1 MLFAQG
7 IPGVATILGVLKAG
21 MSYVALDP
29 FIPRPRLKDML
40 SDSAAKLIVTN
51 GQNLALAKGLA
62 QDHCALLDFDQFD
75 SRVSTENPGLPLSPE
90 TSAYIMYTSGSTGQ
104 PKGLVQNHRNVL
116 HSVMNHSNGFHIC
129 HEDRMSLL
137 YSHSGISGL
146 KDTLGALLNGASL
159 HAWDIQQDG
168 VAGLADWLINE
179 GLTIYRSS
187 VTVFRSFMATL
198 DGSKRFPK
206 IRVVYL
212 GNEPA
217 HKREVDLYKQHFSS
231 DCILINGIGSTET
244 QSFCSYYIDRDT

>member
-1 MLFAQG
+1 
-7 IPGVATILGVLKAG
+7 
-21 MSYVALDP
+21 
-29 FIPRPRLKDML
+29 
-40 SDSAAKLIVTN
+40 
-51 GQNLALAKGLA
+51 
-62 QDHCALLDFDQFD
+62 
-75 SRVSTENPGLPLSPE
+75 
-90 TSAYIMYTSGSTGQ
+90 
-104 PKGLVQNHRNVL
+104 
-116 HSVMNHSNGFHIC
+116 MNHSNGFHIC

-244 QSFCSYYIDRDT
+244 QSFCSYYIDRDTQIPGQSVPVGFATEGYEVMLLDEDGKAVGINQIGEIAVKSRYLSPGYWRRPDLTQVSFLPDPDGGEQRIYLTGDLGRMLPDGCLELLGRKDFQVKVRGTRLK